1 MEDFN
6 YERNLN
12 DDEILRSYLLGK
24 LPDREV
30 DGLEQRLL
38 AEDELFELAEAVEA
52 DLLADASRGELTP
65 EERRRVSHRLASSP
79 QGRER
84 YALAGDLNAAA
95 DEVLGSKPREAVVIP
110 MPLPRQQRPHRAHW
124 MMKLA
129 ASLILAAG
137 LGWLVWPPPPP
148 PPSQGNH
155 ISGAIRTP
163 PPQPAST
170 PTPPEPAPDR
180 VVQKETPRL
189 PAPVPPKPVK
199 AVLQLALLG
208 SRGGAETGT
217 LILPKGTTVA
227 EIQIDAEGLEDLQ
240 PFHVAV
246 RSQER
251 RMVWEAGGVKPRSLD
266 WGPALV
272 IEVPANELA
281 AGRYEVSVTS
291 ESGPELTQEFEVV
304 REKN

>member
-1 MEDFN
+1 MN
-6 YERNLN
+6 GNLH

-65 EERRRVSHRLASSP
+65 EERRRVWHRLASSP

-110 MPLPRQQRPHRAHW
+110 MPLPAQRRPHRAYW
-124 MMKLA
+124 MKLA

-148 PPSQGNH
+148 PPQGNS
-155 ISGAIRTP
+155 IKGAISTP
-163 PPQPAST
+163 SSIPTQPMAT

-180 VVQKETPRL
+180 VVQKERPQL
-189 PAPVPPKPVK
+189 PAPVLPPKLVK

-208 SRGGAETGT
+208 TRGGAETGT
-217 LILPKGTTVA
+217 LILPKETTVA

-272 IEVPANELA
+272 IEVPAKELA